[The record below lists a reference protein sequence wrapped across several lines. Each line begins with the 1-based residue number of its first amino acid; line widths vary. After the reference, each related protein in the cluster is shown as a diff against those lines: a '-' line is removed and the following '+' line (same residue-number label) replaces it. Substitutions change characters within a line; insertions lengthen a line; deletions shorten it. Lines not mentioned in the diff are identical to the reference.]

1 MKTIELKVGKEEING
16 KQTFFTTWD
25 VLKMAVNN
33 PEQGGFNVEEMM
45 KRLKLLEKLDEHKDL
60 FFINEGEFTDDR
72 LERKATF
79 ELEDSDYEKLKMLF
93 SQVKWTVVSKFIVD
107 LNKELSSK

>member
-45 KRLKLLEKLDEHKDL
+45 KRLRLLEKLDEHKDT
-60 FFINEGEFTDDR
+60 FFIQEGEFTDDR
-72 LERKATF
+72 LERKAIL
-79 ELEDSDYEKLKMLF
+79 ELEDTDFEKLKTLF
-93 SQVKWTVVSKFIVD
+93 SQVKWTVVSKFIID